1 MFHVN
6 QFSRTSDRTQP
17 RGVAMLL
24 VIVSL
29 AMATILTTAY
39 LASRDNSTAI
49 GENVAEAATA
59 RWAADSALDL
69 TIAVLE
75 TDSDWRTM
83 HTNGMLFEYAPLA
96 GALTSVEL
104 IDLTTNLPP
113 TEKTEHVRITA
124 SALSGGIRKVTTA
137 EAYVPRE
144 ETGKTA
150 EVDLSEF
157 AVFSL
162 QKTEV
167 YNDAVIA
174 PWKTSPA
181 LGVARGTQIGTRS
194 NTMGNIVVKDK
205 AMVVD
210 ATVYNGPGASSS
222 LISNST
228 AQPINQET
236 LLDDIPMPSPP
247 GPGVASPTGL
257 VILDLLLKLT
267 NSITGTTRY
276 RDVDLSNSGTVLRLK
291 DGAVLVADRS
301 MKLGSGTGIL
311 AEAGSS
317 KIVVF
322 GPLTLDNNSFIE
334 VAPNAKLQIFVFD
347 DVLIDDSYIGDQR
360 ANRTVYDTSA
370 TAPWMNPR
378 RIRMFSIPR
387 LKASDPINQPSWEMK
402 DVSVVKA
409 SIYAPNATMDLHDKS
424 SLFGRMAVNA
434 AKVRQT
440 ASLFYDPTLDR
451 GAGFT
456 SRNSAIFQADGRIKP
471 ELLSLTS
478 LESGELSTIAGLLG
492 LVVKSGDESYGTASD
507 DPYVPPPPGD
517 PSPRPVPVDVTRSTS
532 DMDVQAW
539 EGGS

>member
-6 QFSRTSDRTQP
+6 QFSRTSDRTQR

-69 TIAVLE
+69 TVAVLE

-113 TEKTEHVRITA
+113 TEETEHVRITA

-162 QKTEV
+162 QKNEIS
-167 YNDAVIA
+167 NDAVVM
-174 PWKTSPA
+174 PWKASPA
-181 LGVARGTQIGTRS
+181 LGVARGTQIGTRG
-194 NTMGNIVVKDK
+194 NAMGNIVVKDN
-205 AMVVD
+205 ATVVD
-210 ATVYNGPGASSS
+210 ATVFNGPGASSS
-222 LISNST
+222 LISNNTS
-228 AQPINQET
+228 QPINQET
-236 LLDDIPMPSPP
+236 LLDDIPMPAPP
-247 GPGVASPTGL
+247 GPGVAPPTGL

-267 NSITGTTRY
+267 NNITGTTRY
-276 RDVDLSNSGTVLRLK
+276 RDVNLSNSGTVLRLK

-301 MKLGSGTGIL
+301 MTLGSGTGIL

-317 KIVVF
+317 KIIVF

-334 VAPNAKLQIFVFD
+334 VAPNARLQIFVFD
-347 DVLIDDSYIGDQR
+347 DVLIDDSYIGEQR

-370 TAPWMNPR
+370 SAPWMNPR

-387 LKASDPINQPSWEMK
+387 LRAGDSANQPTWELK
-402 DVSVVKA
+402 DTSVVKS
-409 SIYAPNATMDLHDKS
+409 SIYAPNVAIDVHNTS
-424 SLFGRMAVNA
+424 ALFGRMAVQSAKIREKA
-434 AKVRQT
+434 AV
-440 ASLFYDPTLDR
+440 FYDPSLDR
-451 GAGFT
+451 GAGYT
-456 SRNSAIFQADGRIKP
+456 SPKSSIFKADGRIKP
-471 ELLSLTS
+471 EFLSLTS
-478 LESGELSTIAGLLG
+478 LESGTLSSLATLLG
-492 LVVKSGDESYGTASD
+492 LVLKSGDESYGTVSD

>member
-1 MFHVN
+1 MFRHHPI
-6 QFSRTSDRTQP
+6 QP
-17 RGVAMLL
+17 VSNSPRRRGVAMLL

-59 RWAADSALDL
+59 RWAADSALEL
-69 TIAVLE
+69 TVAVLE

-162 QKTEV
+162 QKTEI
-167 YNDAVIA
+167 YNDAVVS

-181 LGVARGTQIGTRS
+181 LDVARGTQIGTRS
-194 NTMGNIVVKDK
+194 NVMGDIEVKDK
-205 AMVVD
+205 AMVID
-210 ATVYNGPGASSS
+210 ATVFNGPGASSS

-228 AQPINQET
+228 PQPINQES

-257 VILDLLLKLT
+257 VIIDLLLKLT

-276 RDVDLSNSGTVLRLK
+276 RDVALSNSGTVLRLK

-301 MKLGSGTGIL
+301 MTLGSGTGIL

-334 VAPNAKLQIFVFD
+334 VAPNAKLQIFVFGNLT
-347 DVLIDDSYIGDQR
+347 VDDSYIGEQR
-360 ANRTVYDTSA
+360 ANRTVYNTNGD
-370 TAPWMNPR
+370 APWMNPR
-378 RIRMFSIPR
+378 RIRIFSIPR
-387 LKASDPINQPSWEMK
+387 LKAGDSINQPTWEMK

-424 SLFGRMAVNA
+424 ALFGRMAVKS
-434 AKVRQT
+434 AKIRQT
-440 ASLFYDPTLDR
+440 AKLFFDPSLDR
-451 GAGFT
+451 GAGYT
-456 SRNSAIFQADGRIKP
+456 SRNSAIFAEDGRIKP
-471 ELLSLTS
+471 EFLSLAS
-478 LESGELSTIAGLLG
+478 LESGDLSNLATLAGLL
-492 LVVKSGDESYGTASD
+492 VKSGDETYGTVED

-517 PSPRPVPVDVTRSTS
+517 PSPRPVPVEVTRSSS
-532 DMDVQAW
+532 DLDVQSW